1 MIAFQLRYN
10 RFINRTKTFT
20 LCQQRNKIV
29 SVKHYSIMGSYLDI
43 ERLASLVRSKRGSR
57 GLRETA
63 KEIGNVS
70 PSTISRVENGK
81 TPDMDTFLAICDWL
95 EVPLGELIKNTDE
108 EDLETPEAI
117 SIQLRADKNLDP
129 AIANALA
136 SLVKAAYKD
145 LSQNKNEEE

>member
-1 MIAFQLRYN
+1 MEN
-10 RFINRTKTFT
+10 
-20 LCQQRNKIV
+20 
-29 SVKHYSIMGSYLDI
+29 YLDI
-43 ERLASLVRSKRGSR
+43 EKLANLVRSKRGSR

-81 TPDMDTFLAICDWL
+81 IPDMDTFLALCDWL
-95 EVPLGELIKNTDE
+95 EVPAAELIRNT
-108 EDLETPEAI
+108 EDQEHLTTPEAI

-145 LSQNKNEEE
+145 LSQNKAEE

>member
-1 MIAFQLRYN
+1 MR
-10 RFINRTKTFT
+10 
-20 LCQQRNKIV
+20 
-29 SVKHYSIMGSYLDI
+29 SYLDT
-43 ERLASLVRSKRGSR
+43 ERLANLVRGKRGSR

-81 TPDMDTFLAICDWL
+81 VPDMDTFLALCDWL
-95 EVPLGELIKNTDE
+95 EVPPAELIKNTENE
-108 EDLETPEAI
+108 ENTLNTPEAI
-117 SIQLRADKNLDP
+117 TIQLRADKNLDP

-145 LSQNKNEEE
+145 LSKRTARASEETSDDVSLNKDEEE